1 MIIWGIEKNA
11 EHGNEVATFD
21 TIAEC
26 KKFAR
31 LNIEELKAKYMDLN
45 ICTDDGIIKKWL
57 VKNGTVLCHEIAFAK
72 AK

>member
-21 TIAEC
+21 TIEEC

-31 LNIEELKAKYMDLN
+31 TNIEELQREYVDLN
-45 ICTDDGIIKKWL
+45 ICTDDGLIKKWL
-57 VKNGTVLCHEIAFAK
+57 IKNGTVLCHEIAFAK
-72 AK
+72 